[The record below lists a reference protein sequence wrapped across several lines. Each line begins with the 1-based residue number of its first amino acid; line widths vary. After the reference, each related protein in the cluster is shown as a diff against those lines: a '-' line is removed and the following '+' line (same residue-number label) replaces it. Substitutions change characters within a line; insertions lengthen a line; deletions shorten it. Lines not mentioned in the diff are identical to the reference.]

1 MPSTL
6 EMINAL
12 LDGRTPRQDEA
23 EVLQLLRQ
31 ASAPELNEVLTHI
44 DTGELFDAVD
54 NRLFGPDHHDELIQL
69 LAYDRVND
77 LTLHAAAAIIR
88 GMQQGRTHDRQEQA
102 MVDVVL
108 RFTGNDLTH
117 LKNTI
122 NLAKGR
128 HDLEG
133 MVFNDIDDEGRR
145 DSLLAHFAAQSS
157 LGDHREA
164 KVLSDIDDTA
174 IAKIHEKRYPK
185 GVVIP
190 GILAFYE
197 ALDMG
202 PTNEPTSR
210 GDLTFVTARP
220 SDALGLMKGQSRKT
234 LTEAGVTD
242 LSIMTGSWF
251 NLATHD
257 AMASKKLENIAHYA
271 KLYPEYDLV
280 FIGDSGQGDIV
291 VGEKMV
297 ETYPQVVKAVFIH
310 DVVGLD
316 TAEHERLAAKG
327 IWLVKSYIEAAIK
340 AHELGLISDQGLRD
354 VVDETARL
362 TPEVP
367 WETPEQQ
374 ESTRAMLR
382 ADADRALALLGE

>member
-1 MPSTL
+1 MASTPDL
-6 EMINAL
+6 IAAL
-12 LDGRTPRQDEA
+12 MDGHTDAAKEA
-23 EVLQLLRQ
+23 EILDALWAADA
-31 ASAPELNEVLTHI
+31 ASLNELLTSV
-44 DTGELFDAVD
+44 DTSALFDTMD
-54 NRLFGPDHHDELIQL
+54 NRLLGPDNQDALVRL
-69 LAYDRVND
+69 LAYERADD
-77 LTLHAAAAIIR
+77 LELPAVAAIIA
-88 GMQQGRTHDRQEQA
+88 GMQSGRTGARQEQA
-102 MVDVVL
+102 IVDL
-108 RFTGNDLTH
+108 LLSYRGNELSH
-117 LKNTI
+117 LKNRI

-133 MVFNDIDDEGRR
+133 LIFADIDDETRR
-145 DSLLAHFAAQSS
+145 EAVLAHFAQESS
-157 LGDHREA
+157 LAGHREA

-185 GVVIP
+185 GSVIP
-190 GILAFYE
+190 GVLAFYE

-202 PTNEPTSR
+202 PSDQPISR

-297 ETYPQVVKAVFIH
+297 ETYPDVVKAVFIH
-310 DVVGLD
+310 DVVELD
-316 TAEHERLAAKG
+316 AAERNRLAAKG
-327 IWLVKSYIEAAIK
+327 VWVVDSYVGAAVK
-340 AHELGLISDQGLRD
+340 AHELGLISDTGLRN
-354 VVDETARL
+354 VMSETERL
-362 TPEVP
+362 LSELK
-367 WETPEQQ
+367 WEGVQ
-374 ESTRAMLR
+374 EEITRAMIR
-382 ADADRALALLGE
+382 ADIERALVVLGE